1 MQGSISVVDGV
12 KPIKKL
18 DLVLVYGRNTPMWE
32 HLAFLSMDHFGI
44 HHLIRQPSVY
54 QQNKLPSSHLSVLAG
69 ILYQHLQNECQTSH
83 VNIIKCS
90 TFLISLEVFL
100 IDRSISN
107 QSCFLFFVCCSTF
120 SWQENNCYVHIKRKL
135 LEAIQPHEHLSR
147 YLCSP
152 WLYECALMQQD
163 LVICKQI

>member
-54 QQNKLPSSHLSVLAG
+54 Q
-69 ILYQHLQNECQTSH
+69 
-83 VNIIKCS
+83 
-90 TFLISLEVFL
+90 
-100 IDRSISN
+100 
-107 QSCFLFFVCCSTF
+107 
-120 SWQENNCYVHIKRKL
+120 
-135 LEAIQPHEHLSR
+135 
-147 YLCSP
+147 
-152 WLYECALMQQD
+152 
-163 LVICKQI
+163 